1 MEDREHIDIAENEG
15 EPVNF
20 ITCRYCSTNNILK
33 NKFCNACGKPLKEK
47 YFYNANRNE
56 GRIRQIIFF
65 FVAMVA
71 LLGLYGY
78 TELFNPTLEA
88 SLWIELIVGSLILI
102 FAAFNF
108 KETVRLYS
116 FRNVKLSKLMLLSIV
131 MVAFAFLV
139 NYVAGYINIELIG
152 GEDSDMLWIYKET
165 DYPLLLGILF
175 IGFHPAIFEEMAFRG
190 FLFNNMLYFSKP
202 KSVIITT
209 GLLFAFIHFSFI
221 SLLWLLPIGLFFGYL
236 RYRYRNLWYSTVCHL
251 VYNST
256 LVIIEYVN
264 WL

>member
-1 MEDREHIDIAENEG
+1 MEEIPIENIDTGSEPINFLNCQNCGTKNE
-15 EPVNF
+15 F
-20 ITCRYCSTNNILK
+20 TSKFCST
-33 NKFCNACGKPLKEK
+33 CGAPLKEK
-47 YFYNANRNE
+47 YVYNPEKNE
-56 GRIRQIIFF
+56 GKLGQIIFF

-78 TELFNPTLEA
+78 TELFSPTLET
-88 SLWIELIVGSLILI
+88 SLWIELLVGGLILF

-108 KETVRLYS
+108 KETVKLYS
-116 FRNVKLSKLMLLSIV
+116 FKNVKLSKLIILSVI
-131 MVAFAFLV
+131 MCAFAFIV
-139 NYVAGYINIELIG
+139 NYVAGYINIELLD
-152 GEDSDMLWIYKET
+152 GEDSDMLWIYEDT
-165 DYPLLLGILF
+165 GYPLLLGIIF

-190 FLFNNMLYFSKP
+190 FLFNNLLYFSKP

-209 GLLFAFIHFSFI
+209 GILFAFIHFSFI

-256 LVIIEYVN
+256 LVVIEYVN
-264 WL
+264 